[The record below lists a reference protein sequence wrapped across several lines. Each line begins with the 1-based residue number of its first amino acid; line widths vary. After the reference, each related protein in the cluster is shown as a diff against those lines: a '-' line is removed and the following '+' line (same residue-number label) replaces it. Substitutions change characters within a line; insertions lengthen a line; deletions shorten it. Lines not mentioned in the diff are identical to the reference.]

1 MKITFYAHT
10 AQGKRQEQQDSFLV
24 LDFPTTGQQIA
35 AVADGMGGHPK
46 GAAASL
52 AAINPLQQLF
62 RVDASPS
69 EKEAIIAMR
78 QVMRVADED
87 VAGLGFRDVPDTHPF
102 SPDAHY
108 RSGPGST
115 LTVVTAHPKEPYQ
128 LVLGHIGDS
137 RAYLFRSEGG
147 VLFMKQ
153 LTRDHSEG
161 PYIDRALGNWD
172 TDRSQRSL
180 WQMDENGKP
189 TPYDVSI
196 VKVQTGDVILLC
208 TDGIHGVLSDALI
221 RDAVYISER
230 SGALPR
236 AVVNCALNA
245 GSTDNC
251 TVVVGVVS

>member
-62 RVDASPS
+62 KVDAFS

-78 QVMRVADED
+78 QVMRVADND
-87 VAGLGFRDVPDTHPF
+87 VTALGFTETADIDN
-102 SPDAHY
+102 Y

-196 VKVQTGDVILLC
+196 VKAQTGDIILLC

-230 SGALPR
+230 SDALPR